1 MVSIK
6 FRAGKVNY
14 DVQSHTATPEPTQG
28 VVTIKP
34 SDDDEETGFYTFE
47 WAPKD
52 NVVNLEKDELL
63 IVAGDAT
70 WTHIKECKTGRVFAL
85 EFLSSGVRHF
95 FWMQETNENEDDP
108 SELSK
113 KDIEVTQKIQK
124 LLEEEEESQDVEVTD
139 APPAS
144 ETKETSD
151 ASAAPTALL
160 PVYDLNDFVENIDF
174 KQLVDDADEATLE
187 KLYEYVPESLEKNK
201 ENLLNVL
208 HSGYMKRGASNLSEA
223 LNNGGGFVV
232 SRSLDN
238 DYEGEGISA
247 YLNATRKKSKKEDE
261 K

>member
-1 MVSIK
+1 M
-6 FRAGKVNY
+6 
-14 DVQSHTATPEPTQG
+14 H
-28 VVTIKP
+28 
-34 SDDDEETGFYTFE
+34 
-47 WAPKD
+47 
-52 NVVNLEKDELL
+52 
-63 IVAGDAT
+63 
-70 WTHIKECKTGRVFAL
+70 
-85 EFLSSGVRHF
+85 
-95 FWMQETNENEDDP
+95 
-108 SELSK
+108 
-113 KDIEVTQKIQK
+113 
-124 LLEEEEESQDVEVTD
+124 QDR
-139 APPAS
+139 
-144 ETKETSD
+144 
-151 ASAAPTALL
+151 

-232 SRSLDN
+232 SRSLDI

>member
-1 MVSIK
+1 MANAADRVRSIRSFSSKARQTERIGYPKHTEMVSIK

-160 PVYDLNDFVENIDF
+160 
-174 KQLVDDADEATLE
+174 
-187 KLYEYVPESLEKNK
+187 
-201 ENLLNVL
+201 
-208 HSGYMKRGASNLSEA
+208 
-223 LNNGGGFVV
+223 
-232 SRSLDN
+232 
-238 DYEGEGISA
+238 
-247 YLNATRKKSKKEDE
+247 
-261 K
+261 